1 MKMKVSDYIVEYFQ
15 KKGVTTAFSVSGGAC
30 AHLLESVR
38 TSKINTIFNY
48 HEQACAMSAD
58 GYARMSKKPAIVL
71 VTNGPGSTN
80 TLTGIVGAWQDS
92 IPMIVI
98 SGQVTRNH
106 TMYNESSN
114 VRQIGVQEAD
124 IISMVANYTK
134 YCKQIHIVDDIPFIL
149 NSAWEALSSGR
160 MGPIWLDIPLDIQ
173 SSNLTT
179 NIYESVESIFKE
191 SYYDINQVY
200 ITLVNASRPLIII
213 GNGIHL
219 SNTEEP
225 FIDFIQ
231 RMKIPVISTWNASD
245 ILSYDNELYI
255 GNFGILGERVANI
268 AVQEADVILILG
280 SRLSIPCIGYNAN
293 AFAHSAVKIMVDID
307 DAELNKNT
315 LSIDIKCKDDLN
327 SFFSKTVDMYL
338 HSDISNWINKI
349 ISLKKSLSIFKE
361 PHTRHPDAINSYD
374 LIEELGKCITSD
386 DCIVTDMGTSFTCT
400 MQALRNNG
408 NRLFTSSG
416 LSSMGFGLP
425 GAIGALVSGIPNR
438 VICISGD
445 GGFQMNIQELQTIV
459 AYSLP
464 IKMIVLNNGGYLAI
478 SLMQDNLFKHRFG
491 ADIPAPNFCNIAN
504 AYGIPSIHLKCH
516 NDISKLKEAIN
527 LEGPVLIEINMVK
540 NQLLIPRVMSYRD
553 KATGDIK
560 SGKLECM
567 FPPLEI

>member
-1 MKMKVSDYIVEYFQ
+1 MKMKVSDYIIEYFQ
-15 KKGVTTAFSVSGGAC
+15 NKGVTTAFSVSGGAC
-30 AHLLESVR
+30 AHLLESLR
-38 TSKINTIFNY
+38 TSKMNIIFNY
-48 HEQACAMSAD
+48 HEQACAMAAD
-58 GYARMSKKPAIVL
+58 GYARISKKPAMVL

-106 TMYNESSN
+106 TMYKESAN

-124 IISMVANYTK
+124 IISMVTNYTK
-134 YCKQIHIVDDIPFIL
+134 YCKQIHTVDDIPFIL
-149 NSAWEALSSGR
+149 NSAWNALSSGR
-160 MGPIWLDIPLDIQ
+160 MGPIWLDVPLDVQ

-179 NIYESVESIFKE
+179 NIYDTVESIVIE
-191 SYYDINQVY
+191 SSYDIYRVY
-200 ITLVNASRPLIII
+200 TTLVNATRPLIII

-219 SNTEEP
+219 SNTEELFNS
-225 FIDFIQ
+225 FIK
-231 RMKIPVISTWNASD
+231 RMKIPVVSTWNASD
-245 ILSYDNELYI
+245 ILCYDHELYV

-280 SRLSIPCIGYNAN
+280 SRLSIPCIGYNVS
-293 AFAHSAVKIMVDID
+293 AFAPSALKMMVDID

-315 LSIDIKCKDDLN
+315 LSIDIPCKDDLN

-338 HSDISNWINKI
+338 HSDISSWINKLI
-349 ISLKKSLSIFKE
+349 TLKTSLSVFKE
-361 PHTRHPDAINSYD
+361 HHTRQSNAINSYD

-408 NRLFTSSG
+408 NRLFTSSA

-425 GAIGALVSGIPNR
+425 GAIGALVSSIPNR

-459 AYSLP
+459 AYNLP
-464 IKMIVLNNGGYLAI
+464 IKMIILNNGGYLAI

-491 ADIPAPNFCNIAN
+491 ADIPSPNFCNIAS
-504 AYGIPSIHLKCH
+504 AYGISSIRLDSHT
-516 NDISKLKEAIN
+516 DIGKLKDALN
-527 LEGPVLIEINMVK
+527 RDGPILIEVNMIK
-540 NQLLIPRVMSYRD
+540 DQLLIPRVMSYRD
-553 KATGDIK
+553 KDTGEIK

-567 FPPLEI
+567 FPPLET

>member
-1 MKMKVSDYIVEYFQ
+1 MKVSDYIIEYFQ
-15 KKGVTTAFSVSGGAC
+15 NKGVTTAFSISGGAC
-30 AHLLESVR
+30 AHLLESIR

-48 HEQACAMSAD
+48 HEQACAMAAD
-58 GYARMSKKPAIVL
+58 GYARLSKTPAIVL

-92 IPMIVI
+92 IPMIII

-106 TMYNESSN
+106 TMYNETAN

-124 IISMVANYTK
+124 ITSMVTKYTK
-134 YCKQIHIVDDIPFIL
+134 YCKQIHNVNDVPIIL
-149 NSAWEALSSGR
+149 NHAWKALSSGR
-160 MGPIWLDIPLDIQ
+160 MGPIWLDVPLDVQ

-179 NIYESVESIFKE
+179 TIHDSVESIVIE
-191 SYYDINQVY
+191 SSYDINKVY
-200 ITLVNASRPLIII
+200 TTLVNASRPLIII

-219 SNTEEP
+219 SNTEDSFKN
-225 FIDFIQ
+225 FIN

-245 ILSYDNELYI
+245 VLSYDNQFYI

-268 AVQEADVILILG
+268 SVQEADVILILG
-280 SRLSIPCIGYNAN
+280 SRLSIPCIGYNVS
-293 AFAHSAVKIMVDID
+293 AFAPSALKIMVDID

-315 LSIDIKCKDDLN
+315 LRIDIKCKDDLN
-327 SFFSKTVDMYL
+327 SFFNKMADMHI
-338 HSDISNWINKI
+338 HSDISDWINKLI
-349 ISLKKSLSIFKE
+349 TLKTSLSVFKE
-361 PHTRHPDAINSYD
+361 SHTRHPDAINSYD

-408 NRLFTSSG
+408 NRLFTSSA

-425 GAIGALVSGIPNR
+425 GSIGALVSGIPNR

-459 AYSLP
+459 AYNLP
-464 IKMIVLNNGGYLAI
+464 IKMIILNNGGYLAI
-478 SLMQDNLFKHRFG
+478 SLMQDNLFNHRFG
-491 ADIPAPNFCNIAN
+491 ADIPSPNFCNIAS
-504 AYGIPSIHLKCH
+504 AYGIPSIQLKRH
-516 NDISKLKEAIN
+516 DDINKLKDALN
-527 LEGPVLIEINMVK
+527 LKGPILIEINMIK
-540 NQLLIPRVMSYRD
+540 DQLLIPRVMSYRD
-553 KATGDIK
+553 KVTGEIK

-567 FPPLEI
+567 FPPLENG